1 LRLAAVFIT
10 VLLCSAGVPARA
22 HDQEKTMTKNAFQK
36 VPVPTQY
43 VMKVYRF
50 LSDLERGVSPVEAEP
65 AENVDEDIWTDEML
79 RRLAG
84 SDKKAVIIL
93 CKVLDVLS
101 AAPHAGEWFS
111 LAELEE
117 GTGETQHQLRYIWS
131 SLTRHFDSAYDTR
144 TWPVQAQWGT
154 SFSPAK
160 EPVMFYSVTVE
171 RAEQW
176 KRVTGK

>member
-1 LRLAAVFIT
+1 
-10 VLLCSAGVPARA
+10 
-22 HDQEKTMTKNAFQK
+22 MTDSTFQN

-43 VMKVYRF
+43 VTAVYGF
-50 LSDLERGVSPVEAEP
+50 LSDLERSVSPAEADP
-65 AENVDEDIWTDEML
+65 AEDVDEDVWTDEML
-79 RRLAG
+79 RRLAE

-131 SLTRHFDSAYDTR
+131 SLTRHFARAYGTR
-144 TWPVQAQWGT
+144 TWPVEAQWGA
-154 SFSPAK
+154 SFSPAL